1 MAQLPDV
8 ESGAEQFFFWAN
20 VDKQPKHFDKS
31 A

>member
-8 ESGAEQFFFWAN
+8 ESGAEQFFWAN